1 MGKYEDL
8 AKLIVKEIGG
18 KDNVI
23 SLTNCIT
30 RLRFKLKDEAIANT
44 DLLKTTDGIVTVIQ
58 SGGQYQV
65 VIGNHV
71 PDVRQDVDQ
80 VMGVLEPVTEGGLSG
95 NLFDNFVDMISG
107 IFQPI
112 LAPLSAAGML
122 KGLNAILSFALGAG
136 FSGSSTYAVLNAM
149 GDGLFLFLPIF
160 IGYTAMKKF
169 GGSPFLGMMLASSLV
184 YTGFID
190 GSATKLFDPSGGL
203 YFFSIPFSIPAAGYG
218 STVMPIIAATAFG
231 AYLEKQLR
239 KIIPDVAKLFLVP
252 FLTALITVPLTFLAI
267 GPIMNF
273 VADGLGQGL
282 LSIQAFNPII
292 FGAIIGFTW
301 QVLVMFGMHWALIP
315 FVIISLSQGTPTALI
330 TGAGSVA
337 VAQTGATLAVL
348 MKTKNKRLKELAVPA
363 VISGAFGIT
372 EPAIYGITLPKKR
385 PFWVSCLVGGV
396 TGAISMQLGM
406 KTYQMGGLGIFRY
419 TSLIKPDG
427 NMSFVVYGVILDIAA
442 FIAAFV
448 LVYLIGFKDDEAT
461 ITLSKAEAKKVATG
475 QKSTSTAKAGAEK
488 VATDQKLS
496 VNKLKI
502 FSPLAGKVLPL
513 SEAKDPAF
521 SEGVM
526 GKGIVIEP
534 TSGEVFAPEDG
545 VVSSLFPT
553 HHAIGILTDSGVEVL
568 IHIGMDTV
576 ELAGNHYES
585 FVIQGQTV
593 KKGDKLLRFD
603 IQAIEAAGY
612 CVQTPVIITNTS
624 NYGSI
629 VATEKQSVSPQDVLL
644 VLFSI

>member
-30 RLRFKLKDEAIANT
+30 RLRFKLKDEVIANT
-44 DLLKTTDGIVTVIQ
+44 DILKQTDGIVTVIQ

-80 VMGVLEPVTEGGLSG
+80 VLGILESAPEGGLSG
-95 NLFDNFVDMISG
+95 NLFDKFVDMISG

-136 FSGSSTYAVLNAM
+136 FSSSSTYAILNAM

-169 GGSPFLGMMLASSLV
+169 GGSPFLGMMLATSLV

-190 GSATKLFDPSGGL
+190 GSATTLFEPTGGL
-203 YFFSIPFSIPAAGYG
+203 HFFSIPFSLPAAGYG

-252 FLTALITVPLTFLAI
+252 FLTALVTVPLTFLAI
-267 GPIMNF
+267 GPIMNI

-282 LSIQAFNPII
+282 LAIQAFNPII

-301 QVLVMFGMHWALIP
+301 QILVMFGMHWALIP

-396 TGAISMQLGM
+396 TGAIAMQLGM

-427 NMSFVVYGVILDIAA
+427 NMSFVMYGVILDIAA
-442 FIAAFV
+442 FIAAFGLAY
-448 LVYLIGFKDDEAT
+448 LVGFKDDEAT

-475 QKSTSTAKAGAEK
+475 QKS
-488 VATDQKLS
+488 S
-496 VNKLKI
+496 VNKLKL
-502 FSPLAGKVLPL
+502 FSPLVGNVLPL
-513 SEAKDPAF
+513 SEAKDPVF
-521 SEGVM
+521 SEGAM
-526 GKGIVIEP
+526 GNGVVIEP

-576 ELAGNHYES
+576 ELGGKHYES

-593 KKGDKLLRFD
+593 KKGEKLLRFD
-603 IQAIEAAGY
+603 MQAIEAAGY

-629 VATEKQSVSPQDVLL
+629 VATEKQNVSPQDILL
-644 VLFSI
+644 VLMGM